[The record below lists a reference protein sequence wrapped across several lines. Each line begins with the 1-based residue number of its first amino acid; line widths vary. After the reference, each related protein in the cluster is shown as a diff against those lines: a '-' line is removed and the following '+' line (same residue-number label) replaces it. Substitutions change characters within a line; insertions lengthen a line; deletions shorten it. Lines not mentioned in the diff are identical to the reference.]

1 MSFLTHFGE
10 MSMEVSRYVNLF
22 YALCLIIAVVVFN
35 KFVQQIW
42 ESFETLPDVSIVGNT
57 ITLTTILAF
66 AMAAG
71 LMFWL
76 YNREDYR
83 SYLAEVVIELKK
95 VSWPSFEETKRS
107 TLIVGAFTVV
117 VSLYLFGMDTIW
129 RYLTDLLLVH
139 S

>member
-1 MSFLTHFGE
+1 
-10 MSMEVSRYVNLF
+10 LF